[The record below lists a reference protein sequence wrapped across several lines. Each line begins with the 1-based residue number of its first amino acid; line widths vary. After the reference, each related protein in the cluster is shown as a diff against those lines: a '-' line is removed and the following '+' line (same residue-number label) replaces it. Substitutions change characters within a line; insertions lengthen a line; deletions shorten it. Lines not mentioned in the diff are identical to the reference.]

1 MNPPRIAPNAESPFA
16 ASDLIVEQVGGCPV
30 AHCRLPAPDDVV
42 IQWQTSIGD
51 DWEWNMMGELDHS
64 NLNDKKKKKKNLDHS
79 NLNDKK
85 KNKNLD
91 HSNLKDKNN
100 NRPRGLI
107 S

>member
-64 NLNDKKKKKKNLDHS
+64 NLNDKKK
-79 NLNDKK
+79 
-85 KNKNLD
+85 NKNLD